1 VQIRVQKVGVSQCL
15 IYNPDFFLLQIENE
29 LGSFCRNSVI
39 ILAIS
44 GTLVL
49 KLANWRSL
57 LEVIQMTKGNLTIF
71 MFLLVPFILWPVK
84 GLAENQYI
92 LLSVLTDDYVFDT
105 VK

>member
-1 VQIRVQKVGVSQCL
+1 
-15 IYNPDFFLLQIENE
+15 
-29 LGSFCRNSVI
+29 
-39 ILAIS
+39 
-44 GTLVL
+44 
-49 KLANWRSL
+49 
-57 LEVIQMTKGNLTIF
+57 MTKGNLTIF